1 MNIAF
6 DASDLCTGRADGTTR
21 YTGEL
26 VKRLPG
32 LAKDDSWGF
41 YGPCIAPSPHPNPL
55 PVRGEGIATWHAS
68 PFPFAWTQTRFAY
81 ELFKNKP
88 DVLFMP
94 IQQLPIFRPRKTKTV
109 AVIHDLAFHE
119 FPQQFR
125 YKDWLLL
132 HTFSAQVANEADA
145 IIAVSQ
151 ATKDDIK
158 KYYGREHNVYVVHH
172 GIDHTRFKVFS
183 DTEKQDGLQKLQE
196 KYPQIKTPYILFVG
210 QIQPRKNIE
219 RLVEAFEKLSADFL
233 PSYEGRRPACRT
245 GRGGGEGDE
254 RTPSRLPA
262 GQAGS
267 PLSKGE
273 KYQLVIAGGHGW
285 NNEEI
290 YKRIAQSP
298 ARKDIVVT
306 SAVPDELLPVLY
318 ANAEVFVLPSLQEG
332 FGIPLIEAAACG
344 VPLVTSN
351 RSSMKEI
358 ADGVGVLVDPYNIN
372 SIAEGMQEALTH
384 RSEYSAKSVTL
395 AQKFS
400 WDITA
405 QKTLRVLK
413 EVYPEHGRKGV
424 ANI

>member
-1 MNIAF
+1 M
-6 DASDLCTGRADGTTR
+6 
-21 YTGEL
+21 
-26 VKRLPG
+26 
-32 LAKDDSWGF
+32 
-41 YGPCIAPSPHPNPL
+41 
-55 PVRGEGIATWHAS
+55 
-68 PFPFAWTQTRFAY
+68 
-81 ELFKNKP
+81 
-88 DVLFMP
+88 
-94 IQQLPIFRPRKTKTV
+94 
-109 AVIHDLAFHE
+109 
-119 FPQQFR
+119 
-125 YKDWLLL
+125 
-132 HTFSAQVANEADA
+132 
-145 IIAVSQ
+145 
-151 ATKDDIK
+151 
-158 KYYGREHNVYVVHH
+158 
-172 GIDHTRFKVFS
+172 
-183 DTEKQDGLQKLQE
+183 
-196 KYPQIKTPYILFVG
+196 
-210 QIQPRKNIE
+210 
-219 RLVEAFEKLSADFL
+219 
-233 PSYEGRRPACRT
+233 
-245 GRGGGEGDE
+245 RGGDLPAGQAGVGSARSEQ